1 MNLKENAQLLASVTN
16 KFGSKHIWKKD
27 DIRFLTTDGV
37 AIQSAIYLETPA
49 ELPLSF
55 NHHFLVG
62 IFFLEQIDTALVLGL
77 GGGSIPRYLNHHGVT
92 GTAIDIDPQ
101 MPDIARQ
108 WFQAPEDDN
117 WHFVVAD
124 VRDFLK
130 TNTQAFDYV
139 MFDIC
144 ISDQSPDW
152 LEHIEV
158 LEQLKASCNEGGV
171 VVINYLLTDVAKF
184 YALFQSVRQV
194 FDGQVGFM
202 SIDNYVNIV
211 IVAFPSKFSSQKLGL
226 QESKI
231 NSLIARWRL
240 DFEHM
245 LIRMKKDT
253 PSGSGI
259 FG

>member
-1 MNLKENAQLLASVTN
+1 MNLKENAELLASVTN
-16 KFGSKHIWKKD
+16 QFASKHIWQKD
-27 DIRFLTTDGV
+27 DIRFLTTDGI

-49 ELPLSF
+49 ALPLSF
-55 NHHFLVG
+55 NHYFLFG
-62 IFFLEQIDTALVLGL
+62 IFFLEQFDSALVLGL
-77 GGGSIPRYLNHHGVT
+77 GGGCIPRYLNHHGVK

-101 MPDIARQ
+101 MPDIAKK
-108 WFQAPEDDN
+108 WFQAPTDESWN
-117 WHFVVAD
+117 FIVAD

-130 TNTQAFDYV
+130 TNTQVFDYV
-139 MFDIC
+139 IFDIC
-144 ISDQSPDW
+144 IFDQSPDW
-152 LEHIEV
+152 LAHVGI
-158 LEQLKASCNEGGV
+158 LQQLKAACSKDGV

-184 YALFQSVRQV
+184 YVLFQNVRQV